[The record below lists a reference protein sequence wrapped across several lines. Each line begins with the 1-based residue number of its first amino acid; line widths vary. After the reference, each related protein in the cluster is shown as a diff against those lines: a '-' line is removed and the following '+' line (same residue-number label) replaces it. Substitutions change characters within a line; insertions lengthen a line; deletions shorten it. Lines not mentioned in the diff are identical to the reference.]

1 MEARCRPADIRS
13 RGRRRLDTGQN
24 LTLRCFGPASGALS
38 AVPNSPP
45 LARARGRLQLHRGH
59 SQSLACLLGGLAVC
73 SATICRSSSW
83 FEDVGDVSKD
93 LRGKGAYRDSVLTRL
108 CLLLPSSTPRSFS
121 AAACSQMSA
130 DASLSRLLLVEADN
144 SKHSKRTWRNHFEMS
159 LELQPG
165 GRPVDNDH
173 ARLPNFAQLCRVP
186 ATEVSIL
193 RRVGS
198 SAVYEEQAFSWSGY
212 PYPVKDVRVGISPD
226 GARFLC
232 LRLHALD
239 GPVPT
244 PRLGATEAQLSELEL
259 LSGKLLSYLHGR
271 AYRVSVCLQG
281 TAHPS
286 GLGSRCS
293 ILRGNAEGRSM

>member
-1 MEARCRPADIRS
+1 M
-13 RGRRRLDTGQN
+13 
-24 LTLRCFGPASGALS
+24 
-38 AVPNSPP
+38 
-45 LARARGRLQLHRGH
+45 
-59 SQSLACLLGGLAVC
+59 
-73 SATICRSSSW
+73 
-83 FEDVGDVSKD
+83 SKD

-108 CLLLPSSTPRSFS
+108 CLLLPSSTPRRFS
-121 AAACSQMSA
+121 AEACSQMSA

-212 PYPVKDVRVGISPD
+212 PYRVKDVRVGISPD

-281 TAHPS
+281 TTHPHQALVV
-286 GLGSRCS
+286 GAVYLEAT
-293 ILRGNAEGRSM
+293 LRGLYACSPNSASDFTRKRDAGRNPGIAKMPVLPPPKKCASGEMALTAFISLYSLSQRHAPWTQTLTSSAGADDAIFAEASRRQGACSNVTGV